1 MNFSKVSFKVFF
13 IAGAALFLF
22 QQPLWANQRHVT
34 CNSRDNNYNYCRV
47 DTENQVRLSRKL
59 SSHDC
64 IEGETWGYD
73 DHGVWVDR
81 GCRADFAVGR
91 SGYSDYNQ
99 NTSGGVPAWAV
110 GNFKGQNERDHTP
123 AAISISRSGDVS
135 ATWAG
140 QQHTGYFESR
150 NMRLGD
156 LDFIVKQRG
165 DGFETI
171 LRSDHG
177 NRVFF
182 QRVR

>member
-1 MNFSKVSFKVFF
+1 MVSCQGALKFSLLA
-13 IAGAALFLF
+13 AGLLMIS
-22 QQPLWANQRHVT
+22 QPAVAGERYIT
-34 CNSRDNNYNYCRV
+34 CNSQGNNYNYCRV
-47 DTENQVRLSRKL
+47 DTENQVRLTRKL

-64 IEGETWGYD
+64 VEGESWGYD
-73 DHGVWVDR
+73 AYGVWVDR
-81 GCRADFAVGR
+81 GCRAEFAVGR

-99 NTSGGVPAWAV
+99 NNFGGVPPWAV
-110 GNFKGQNERDHTP
+110 GNFQGQNERDHTP
-123 AAISISRSGDVS
+123 ASISISRNGDVT

-140 QQHTGYFESR
+140 QSHTGYFEHN
-150 NMRLGD
+150 NMRLGN

-182 QRVR
+182 HRTR